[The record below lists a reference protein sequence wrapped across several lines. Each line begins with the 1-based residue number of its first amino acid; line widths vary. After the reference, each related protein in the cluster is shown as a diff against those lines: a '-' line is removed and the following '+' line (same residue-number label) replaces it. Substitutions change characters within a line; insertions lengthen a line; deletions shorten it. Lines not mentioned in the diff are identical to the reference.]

1 LDRSSTNDARLP
13 RGLIGRRVLLCGA
26 SGFLGSALRR
36 RLALVD
42 VEIHGISRM
51 ARVSTP
57 QTRWWQGDLAQ
68 PTVAARIVKEV
79 RPDVI
84 FNLSGIPDAR
94 PARDRVLPTFLG
106 NALSTVNLLLAI
118 SDVGCNRF
126 IHCGSR
132 QEPGAGSTMALAA
145 SPYALSKGV
154 ESQYIDLFRRLYG
167 MPTTTLYLSI
177 VYGPGDTTRHLIPYV
192 VTSLL
197 RDEAPR
203 LSSGID
209 LVDWLHVEDAVDAF
223 IAAAEADGVIGQS
236 FDVGSGDPVSVRD
249 VVEHIVELIGS
260 RVQPMFGALPD
271 RPPAV
276 LRSVDPLRLG
286 ELLGWRPR
294 MPLNEGLKQTIEW
307 YRHNLRVDHQSSAS
321 T

>member
-1 LDRSSTNDARLP
+1 
-13 RGLIGRRVLLCGA
+13 
-26 SGFLGSALRR
+26 
-36 RLALVD
+36 
-42 VEIHGISRM
+42 
-51 ARVSTP
+51 
-57 QTRWWQGDLAQ
+57 
-68 PTVAARIVKEV
+68 
-79 RPDVI
+79 
-84 FNLSGIPDAR
+84 
-94 PARDRVLPTFLG
+94 
-106 NALSTVNLLLAI
+106 
-118 SDVGCNRF
+118 
-126 IHCGSR
+126 
-132 QEPGAGSTMALAA
+132 MALAA

-236 FDVGSGDPVSVRD
+236 FDVGSCDPVSVRD